1 MPDGASAILP
11 RLERGVIEVF
21 WFSTDLSAARLEPLE
36 RLLDHAERGRA
47 NRFRFERDR
56 GRFVAARGRL
66 RAVLG
71 CYAKLPP
78 ELLTFE
84 IGPYGKPALAR
95 VSGEHRVQFSLSHS
109 YGVGVVAVGLEDE
122 LGIDIERLR
131 PFDDALAIA
140 ERLFTAEEQRA
151 LRALPDAARPDAFLR
166 HWTGKEAVVKSL
178 GRGLSQPLDGFGLRL
193 DGPGAQRVDVVCD
206 GVSVAR
212 WVSSVPP
219 LRQGFVATLAAAG
232 RPPGVRCLEWFEEWD

>member
-1 MPDGASAILP
+1 M
-11 RLERGVIEVF
+11 IEVF

-36 RLLDHAERGRA
+36 RLLGIHPERGRA

-78 ELLTFE
+78 ELLTFK

-151 LRALPDAARPDAFLR
+151 LRALPDAARARRVPQA
-166 HWTGKEAVVKSL
+166 
-178 GRGLSQPLDGFGLRL
+178 LDREGSGGQVAGSRFVSTARRFGLRL

-232 RPPGVRCLEWFEEWD
+232 RPPGVRCLEWFEKEWD